1 MTQTL
6 DLLERLIAFPTVSKD
21 SNLALIDWAEAQ
33 LKATDFEVT
42 RIAAPCGTKA
52 GLFARMGPQVPGG
65 ICLSG
70 HTDVVPVE
78 GQDWSKP
85 AFEMTRKSGRV
96 FGRGTTDMKGFVA
109 SALALAQRAKGKALK
124 EPLSLVLSYDEEVGC
139 IGIRDMLPVLTPLL
153 GKPRLV
159 IVGEPTAMQVATG
172 HKGKAALRVT
182 CTGEPGHSALAPQF
196 VNAIHVAAH
205 FIAETRA
212 LQQTLAAG
220 VQDDAYDIPY
230 TTLHVGKIAGG
241 RALNIIPDHATL
253 DMEFRHLADVP
264 AADLMAALQDA
275 ARLTSAAFE
284 DRCTLGFETLF
295 TYPGLATAPDS
306 ASISYGCT
314 LAGSNETLKVA
325 FGTEGGYF
333 KELGLNTLVIG
344 PGDMSRDGHKP
355 DEGLSLDQLA
365 KCDAMMDRVLAQLVG

>member
-6 DLLERLIAFPTVSKD
+6 NLLERLIAFPTVSKD
-21 SNLALIDWAEAQ
+21 SNLALIDWAEAL
-33 LKATDFEVT
+33 LKEADFDVI
-42 RIAAPCGTKA
+42 RIPSPCGTKA
-52 GLFARMGPQVPGG
+52 GLHARMGPLRPGG

-78 GQDWSKP
+78 GQDWRKP
-85 AFEMTRKSGRV
+85 AFEMTREGARV

-109 SALALAQRAKGKALK
+109 SALGLAQRAKGKTLK

-139 IGIRDMLPVLTPLL
+139 IGIRDMLPALTPLL
-153 GKPRLV
+153 GDPRLV
-159 IVGEPTAMQVATG
+159 IVGEPTAMQIATG
-172 HKGKAALRVT
+172 HKGKAALRVS
-182 CTGEPGHSALAPQF
+182 CSGEPGHSALAPQF

-212 LQQTLAAG
+212 LQEALAAG
-220 VQDDAYDIPY
+220 VQDSDYDIPF
-230 TTLHVGKIAGG
+230 TTLHVGKIEGG
-241 RALNIIPDHATL
+241 RALNIIPDSATL

-264 AADLMAALQDA
+264 AADLMAALEEAA
-275 ARLTSAAFE
+275 ARSVAAF
-284 DRCTLGFETLF
+284 DNRCTIGFETLF
-295 TYPGLATAPDS
+295 TYPGLGTAPDS
-306 ASISYGCT
+306 PSIAQGCA
-314 LAGSNETLKVA
+314 LAGTNETLKVA
-325 FGTEGGYF
+325 FGTEAGYF
-333 KELGLNTLVIG
+333 KELGLETLVIG